1 MPVEKW
7 PYFRR
12 KVSIEREKV
21 QPVTENVVP
30 KENLFSVS
38 IEENPEVAVHVGF
51 VKSVFHP

>member
-1 MPVEKW
+1 LASK
-7 PYFRR
+7 
-12 KVSIEREKV
+12 REKV